1 MNDNACDFLP
11 EALRSYSLSCGK
23 NLYELRIRAN
33 KPVRANV
40 NGEFNTVSYKGTPII
55 YTAEEIEEIVCRACD
70 GSLYAYNDFI
80 KKGYVAKNG
89 VRIGL
94 CGRCVIENGVIKT
107 IADFNALCI
116 RIPHEVRD
124 CSLPI
129 FNKIKS
135 HSDLSTLLIS
145 PPGQGKT
152 TVLRDLAR
160 VLSELGKNVL
170 VVDEK
175 GEIAPCGLAL
185 GDNTD
190 VLSGCD
196 KRFGLFTAIKNLC
209 PEVVIV
215 DELTT
220 AEDISGIV
228 FAKRSGVS
236 VIASVHG
243 PSIKDVYDKEYMRG
257 SLNGDI
263 FKYFAVIRLFGGRIS
278 IIEEKVSDS
287 DD

>member
-1 MNDNACDFLP
+1 MNDNTCDFLP
-11 EALRSYSLSCGK
+11 ETLRSYALSCGK
-23 NLYELRIRAN
+23 MLYELRIRVN

-40 NGEFNTVSYKGTPII
+40 NGEFITVSYKGAPLI
-55 YTAEEIEEIVCRACD
+55 YTAAEIEEIVCRACD

-80 KKGYVAKNG
+80 KNGYVAKKG

-107 IADFNALCI
+107 IGDFNALCI
-116 RIPHEVRD
+116 RIPHEVRG

-129 FNKIKS
+129 FNRIKNRP
-135 HSDLSTLLIS
+135 DLSTLLIA

-152 TVLRDLAR
+152 TVLRDLAN
-160 VLSELGKNVL
+160 VLSEQGKNVL

-175 GEIAPCGLAL
+175 GEIAPSGLAL

-196 KRFGLFTAIKNLC
+196 KRFGFFTAIKNLC

-220 AEDISGIV
+220 DEDVSGVV

-243 PSIKDVYDKEYMRG
+243 ASIKDVYQKEYMRG
-257 SLNGDI
+257 CLNGDI
-263 FKYFAVIRLFGGRIS
+263 FKYFAVMRLFGGQIS
-278 IIEEKVSDS
+278 VIEEKVSDS